1 VRIVFTIFGHFWALI
16 ISVPSDPRF
25 VNLADN
31 SRNLT
36 PTIKTAGDNAKG
48 YELPNPLKS
57 GDFCTFFTVNVSYL
71 RDFGSKRKFAIKLSI
86 F

>member
-1 VRIVFTIFGHFWALI
+1 LFSHFSVIFWALI
-16 ISVPSDPRF
+16 ICVPSDPRF

-48 YELPNPLKS
+48 RELPNS
-57 GDFCTFFTVNVSYL
+57 L
-71 RDFGSKRKFAIKLSI
+71 RFLHVFHSERKLSKGFWFHSKRKFAIKGNWQ
-86 F
+86 